1 MTNMAETESI
11 NTANKDFN
19 VYPHI
24 SSKQVEPLPITT
36 LGLQGSKGKKRQ
48 LEKSQNGFTLIQQVS
63 AKQMQVPSLQRTI
76 ISSWT

>member
-11 NTANKDFN
+11 NTAHKDFN

-36 LGLQGSKGKKRQ
+36 LGLQGSKGKKG
-48 LEKSQNGFTLIQQVS
+48 S
-63 AKQMQVPSLQRTI
+63 
-76 ISSWT
+76 